1 MRIFAAYNN
10 INYMLRRIR
19 IALALVFFISI
30 TMLFLDI
37 TGCVRT
43 WVGWMAKVQFLPAVM
58 ALNVLVI
65 AALIVVTL
73 IFGRIYCSV
82 VCPLGVMQDIIARLG
97 LRGKKNRNRYSYS
110 TGLAW
115 LRYTMLGALVA
126 AIAVGVGLIPAL
138 LDPYGAY
145 GRIAQNLFA
154 PIYGWLNNLLAK
166 VAESQDSYLFYRT
179 DVWIRDSVT
188 FTIAAITL
196 IAIAILAWRNGRT
209 YCNTI
214 CPVGTVLG
222 ALARFSWLKPVIDTS
237 KCNSCGLCARRCKA
251 ACINSKEHRIDYS
264 RCVTC
269 FDCIDNCRQGAI
281 SYRRRR
287 SDKTQ
292 SDSTES
298 TADESRRSFLTGLG
312 VLATTAAIEAKSV
325 KVDGGLAV
333 ILDKKA
339 PRRVTP
345 IVPPGAQ
352 GVRHLAEHCTGCQLC
367 VAACPNGVLR
377 PSTKIDHLL
386 RPVSSYER
394 GYCRPECTA
403 CSEVCPA
410 GAILPITKAEKSS
423 TQIGHAVWVMENC
436 VPLADGVECGNCARH
451 CPAGAITMV
460 PSEQGNDSSPKI
472 PAINEER
479 CIGCGAC
486 ENLCP
491 ARPFSAIYVEGHER
505 HRTI

>member
-287 SDKTQ
+287 GDKTQ

-312 VLATTAAIEAKSV
+312 VLATTAAIETKSV

-460 PSEQGNDSSPKI
+460 PSELGNDSSPKI